1 MRKTTTAMK
10 KNYIKPALKS
20 INVEFQ
26 PFAEQSAV
34 DLGGQEHEGNAE
46 TGTRRNQWGNLWN
59 D

>member
-1 MRKTTTAMK
+1 MK